1 MDALIS
7 TEFRPKVT
15 HLDTAATGLLP
26 ARAAAA
32 LREGVDALTGA
43 RPLGASQHEAVAA
56 ARSAFARI
64 EEVPEEWVS
73 VGSSVSIH
81 VGIVAEALPAGA
93 EVLLPE
99 GDFSSLVTPFL
110 IRRDLRVRA
119 VPADRIADEVRPGT
133 DLVAVSSVQFDSGR
147 IVDLDA
153 VREAARTHN
162 ARTLIDTTQG
172 VGWRPPVA
180 ADFDVT
186 VCGAYK
192 WLMHPRGGSYLTA
205 SEEAREWLRPLFASW
220 MAAADPGASVAGGVR
235 ELAPTARRYDQ
246 SPPFLPYI
254 AGQHT
259 LALIEELGGPGRIGA
274 HNTALADRFRA
285 GLVDLG
291 YEPAPAPGSAIV
303 SLPGR
308 ADLVERLKA
317 AGIVAS
323 ARGGLRVAFHLY
335 NTEADADRTLQVLA
349 DARSD

>member
-7 TEFRPKVT
+7 AEFAPKVT

-32 LREGVDALTGA
+32 LREGIDALTGD
-43 RPLGASQHEAVAA
+43 RPLGSSQHEAVAA
-56 ARSAFARI
+56 ARRGFARI
-64 EEVPEEWVS
+64 EGVPEEWVS

-93 EVLLPE
+93 EVLLAD
-99 GDFSSLVTPFL
+99 GDFSSLVTPFS
-110 IRRDLRVRA
+110 IRPDLRVRS

-133 DLVAVSSVQFDSGR
+133 DLVAVSSVQFDTGR
-147 IVDLDA
+147 LADLGA
-153 VREAARTHN
+153 IREAARTHG

-180 ADFDVT
+180 SGFDVT

-205 SEEAREWLRPLFASW
+205 SDAAREWLRPLFPSW
-220 MAAADPGASVAGGVR
+220 MAAADPMGSVAGGVS
-235 ELAPTARRYDQ
+235 ELSATARRYDQ

-254 AGQHT
+254 AGQHAF
-259 LALIEELGGPGRIGA
+259 ALIEELGGPERVGA

-303 SLPGR
+303 GLPGR
-308 ADLVERLKA
+308 ADLVPYLSE

-323 ARGGLRVAFHLY
+323 ARGGLRIAFHLY
-335 NTEADADRTLQVLA
+335 NTEADADRTLEVLA